1 MTSIIRLTLSAS
13 VLFIIISCTSLYT
26 VAFSPPAGQQQQL
39 HTICNIHQTTTLQ
52 QQSQQL
58 HQKQCSKSSS
68 ILFMSSNGD
77 GLLDFDDDDD
87 DNENNEVYIPTDMG
101 SQAVSNVFQ
110 TEGGVI
116 MPEGTAN
123 PCVIKVTTIVCMI
136 LFYIAGRVTICSY

>member
-1 MTSIIRLTLSAS
+1 MASIIRLTLSAL
-13 VLFIIISCTSLYT
+13 VLVIIISCTSLYT
-26 VAFSPPAGQQQQL
+26 VAFSPPGQQQQL

-58 HQKQCSKSSS
+58 HQKQCKSSS

-87 DNENNEVYIPTDMG
+87 DTENNEVYIPTDMG

-123 PCVIKVTTIVCMI
+123 PCVIKVCITIVCKV
-136 LFYIAGRVTICSY
+136 LFYTAGRVTICTY

>member
-1 MTSIIRLTLSAS
+1 MASIIRLTLSAS
-13 VLFIIISCTSLYT
+13 VLVTIISCTSLYT

-58 HQKQCSKSSS
+58 HQKQCKSSS

-77 GLLDFDDDDD
+77 DLLDFDDDNGDT
-87 DNENNEVYIPTDMG
+87 ENNEVYIPTDMG

-123 PCVIKVTTIVCMI
+123 PCVIKVCITIVCMI
-136 LFYIAGRVTICSY
+136 LF

>member
-1 MTSIIRLTLSAS
+1 MASIIRLTLSAS
-13 VLFIIISCTSLYT
+13 VLFIIISSTSLYT

-58 HQKQCSKSSS
+58 HQKQCKSSS

-87 DNENNEVYIPTDMG
+87 TENNEVYIPTDMG

-123 PCVIKVTTIVCMI
+123 PCVIKVCITIVCMI
-136 LFYIAGRVTICSY
+136 LFYTAGRVTICSY